1 MIYSRVADR
10 ICELGRYG
18 QKTGKGW
25 YKYNLPDRK
34 PIPDPE
40 VDEVIR
46 KYREENKIKT
56 RAIPDEEIVER
67 LIYALVNEA
76 AYILEEGIALRAS
89 DIDMVYL
96 TGYGFPAY
104 RGGPM
109 FYADTVGLPK
119 VLASIE
125 KFQKGYMGEV
135 WKPAPLLVKLAKE
148 GRKFND

>member
-1 MIYSRVADR
+1 V
-10 ICELGRYG
+10 
-18 QKTGKGW
+18 
-25 YKYNLPDRK
+25 
-34 PIPDPE
+34 
-40 VDEVIR
+40 
-46 KYREENKIKT
+46 KT
-56 RAIPDEEIVER
+56 RPISDEEIVER

-109 FYADTVGLPK
+109 FYADTVGLAK
-119 VLASIE
+119 VLATIE
-125 KFQKGYMGEV
+125 GFQKGYMGEV

-148 GRKFND
+148 GKKFNG